1 MEENR
6 EREGRTPAEDTGSET
21 SEINEIREEPRE
33 VVSWYTP
40 YESGVPAGTPAQP
53 ETSGDPW
60 REAAAAEKKRSRKW
74 GWIFALCVVVL
85 VAAVVGGGFLFDVFP
100 DRKESSS
107 GSADGGDASSIIQIS
122 PSHTD
127 TTIPTYKGDASV
139 RLTCTV
145 GHGDELT
152 IQQVYAKVNP
162 SVVTVM
168 AEQNTGASVGT
179 GIIMTEDGYI
189 VTNAHVISGGK
200 SCMVAL
206 SNGATYTAELVG
218 YDEEQDVAVLK
229 ADANGLPAAEF
240 GDSDQAVVGDT
251 VYAIGNPLGVELRGT
266 LTNGIISA
274 INRDVTVDGKVMT
287 LIQTNAALNNGNSG
301 GPLINAYGQVIGIN
315 TLKMSSQTGEES
327 ATVEGLGFALPIS
340 SACFVVNDLIAYGEF
355 RGTPS
360 VGITIITVTD
370 GSGTHVEVYT
380 VEDGFG
386 AAEAGMQEGDVIV
399 AADGQRVASTGDLM
413 QIRRTHVVG
422 DTMTLTALRDGQQME
437 FSVVLKA
444 RK

>member
-6 EREGRTPAEDTGSET
+6 ERESRTPTEDTGSEI
-21 SEINEIREEPRE
+21 SEIKEEPCE
-33 VVSWYTP
+33 VVSWYIP
-40 YESGVPAGTPAQP
+40 HERGVPASTPAQP

-74 GWIFALCVVVL
+74 GWIFALCMVVL
-85 VAAVVGGGFLFDVFP
+85 VGVVVGGGFLFDVFP
-100 DRKESSS
+100 NQNKRG
-107 GSADGGDASSIIQIS
+107 GSTDGGDASSIIQIS

-127 TTIPTYKGDASV
+127 TTIPTYEGDASV

-189 VTNAHVISGGK
+189 ITNAHVISGGK

-340 SACFVVNDLIAYGEF
+340 SACFVVNDLIAYGQF
-355 RGTPS
+355 KGMPS

-370 GSGTHVEVYT
+370 ANGTHVEVYT

-413 QIRRTHVVG
+413 QIRRTHGVS
-422 DTMTLTALRDGQQME
+422 TTSRQQ
-437 FSVVLKA
+437 SISP
-444 RK
+444 R

>member
-6 EREGRTPAEDTGSET
+6 ERESRTPTEDTGSEI
-21 SEINEIREEPRE
+21 SEIKEEPCE
-33 VVSWYTP
+33 VVSWYIP
-40 YESGVPAGTPAQP
+40 HERGVPASTPAQP

-74 GWIFALCVVVL
+74 GWIFALCMVVL
-85 VAAVVGGGFLFDVFP
+85 VGVVVGGGFLFDVFP
-100 DRKESSS
+100 NQNKRG
-107 GSADGGDASSIIQIS
+107 GSTDGGDASSIIQIS

-127 TTIPTYKGDASV
+127 TTIPTYEGDASV

-189 VTNAHVISGGK
+189 ITNAHVISGGK

-340 SACFVVNDLIAYGEF
+340 SACFVVNDLIAYGQF
-355 RGTPS
+355 KGMPS

-370 GSGTHVEVYT
+370 ANGTHVEVYT

-422 DTMTLTALRDGQQME
+422 ETMTLTALRDGRQME

>member
-6 EREGRTPAEDTGSET
+6 ERESRTPTEDTGSEI
-21 SEINEIREEPRE
+21 SEIKEGPCE
-33 VVSWYTP
+33 VVSWYIP
-40 YESGVPAGTPAQP
+40 HERGVPAGTPAQP

-74 GWIFALCVVVL
+74 GWIFALCMVVL
-85 VAAVVGGGFLFDVFP
+85 VGVVVVGGFLFDVFP
-100 DRKESSS
+100 NQNKS
-107 GSADGGDASSIIQIS
+107 GGSTDGGDASSIIQIS

-127 TTIPTYKGDASV
+127 TTIPTYEGDASV

-168 AEQNTGASVGT
+168 AAQNTGASVGT

-189 VTNAHVISGGK
+189 ITNAHVISGGK

-229 ADANGLPAAEF
+229 ADANGLPTAEF

-327 ATVEGLGFALPIS
+327 AAVEGLGFALPIS
-340 SACFVVNDLIAYGEF
+340 SACFVVNDLIAYGQF
-355 RGTPS
+355 KGMPS

-370 GSGTHVEVYT
+370 ANGTHVEVYT

-413 QIRRTHVVG
+413 QVRRTHVVG
-422 DTMTLTALRDGQQME
+422 ETMTLTALRDGRQME

>member
-6 EREGRTPAEDTGSET
+6 ERESRTPTEDTGSEI
-21 SEINEIREEPRE
+21 SEIKEEPCE
-33 VVSWYTP
+33 VVSWYIP
-40 YESGVPAGTPAQP
+40 HERGVPASTPAQP

-74 GWIFALCVVVL
+74 GWIFALCMVVL
-85 VAAVVGGGFLFDVFP
+85 VGVVVGGGFLFDVFP
-100 DRKESSS
+100 NQNKS
-107 GSADGGDASSIIQIS
+107 GGSTDGGDASSIIQIS

-127 TTIPTYKGDASV
+127 TTIPTYEGDASV

-189 VTNAHVISGGK
+189 ITNAHVISGGK

-340 SACFVVNDLIAYGEF
+340 SACFVVNDLIAYGQF
-355 RGTPS
+355 KGMPS

-370 GSGTHVEVYT
+370 ANGTHVEVYT

-422 DTMTLTALRDGQQME
+422 ETMTLTALRDGRQME

>member
-1 MEENR
+1 LEENR
-6 EREGRTPAEDTGSET
+6 ERESRTPTEDTGSEI
-21 SEINEIREEPRE
+21 SEIKEEPCE
-33 VVSWYTP
+33 VVSWYIP
-40 YESGVPAGTPAQP
+40 HERGVPASTPAQP

-74 GWIFALCVVVL
+74 GWIFALCMVVL
-85 VAAVVGGGFLFDVFP
+85 VGVVVGGGFLFDVFP
-100 DRKESSS
+100 NQNKRG
-107 GSADGGDASSIIQIS
+107 GSTDGGDASSIIQIS

-127 TTIPTYKGDASV
+127 TTIPTYEGDASV

-189 VTNAHVISGGK
+189 ITNAHVISGGK

-340 SACFVVNDLIAYGEF
+340 SACFVVNDLIAYGQF
-355 RGTPS
+355 KGMPS

-370 GSGTHVEVYT
+370 ANGTHVEVYT

-422 DTMTLTALRDGQQME
+422 ETMTLTALRDGRQME

>member
-6 EREGRTPAEDTGSET
+6 ERESRTPTEDTGSEI
-21 SEINEIREEPRE
+21 SEIKEEPCE
-33 VVSWYTP
+33 VVSWYIP
-40 YESGVPAGTPAQP
+40 HERGVPASTPAQP

-74 GWIFALCVVVL
+74 GWIFALCMVVL
-85 VAAVVGGGFLFDVFP
+85 VGVVVGGGFLFDVFP
-100 DRKESSS
+100 NQNKS
-107 GSADGGDASSIIQIS
+107 GGSTDGGDASSIIQIS

-127 TTIPTYKGDASV
+127 TTIPTYEGDASV

-152 IQQVYAKVNP
+152 IQQVYAKINP

-189 VTNAHVISGGK
+189 ITNAHVISGGK

-340 SACFVVNDLIAYGEF
+340 SACFVVNDLIAYGQF
-355 RGTPS
+355 KGMPS

-422 DTMTLTALRDGQQME
+422 ETMTLTALRDGRQME